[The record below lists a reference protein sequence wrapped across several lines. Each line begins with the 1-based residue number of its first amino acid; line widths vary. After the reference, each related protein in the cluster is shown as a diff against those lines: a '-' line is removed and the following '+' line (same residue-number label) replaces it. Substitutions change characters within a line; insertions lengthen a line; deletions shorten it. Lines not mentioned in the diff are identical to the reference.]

1 MKETDGYEKLAAV
14 NWFRTEYELADK
26 TIPVNRNETCLG
38 VARVPDQLNG
48 IYITK

>member
-1 MKETDGYEKLAAV
+1 MK
-14 NWFRTEYELADK
+14 NWRQYTGVKTEHELADK